1 MAVVLQF
8 VFRASF
14 LNTVK
19 RFIVHGSG
27 MIFEVKCRRI
37 CGTRLPERAAD
48 NAAKGNVMS
57 ASARAAWESLQ
68 ANQNSFRL

>member
-1 MAVVLQF
+1 MPVLLQYI
-8 VFRASF
+8 FRASF
-14 LNTVK
+14 LNIMK

-48 NAAKGNVMS
+48 KAAKGNAMS
-57 ASARAAWESLQ
+57 AAARAAWESLQ
-68 ANQNSFRL
+68 AVQDSFRL